1 MDEVLVGREG
11 VSCLRLL
18 AKTRR
23 SSDRI
28 SSQPGLQD
36 ALDQKLVVLA
46 VAGKLILVEVN

>member
-11 VSCLRLL
+11 VIWLRSLE
-18 AKTRR
+18 KTRR

-36 ALDQKLVVLA
+36 VLDRKLVVLA
-46 VAGKLILVEVN
+46 VAGELILVEVN